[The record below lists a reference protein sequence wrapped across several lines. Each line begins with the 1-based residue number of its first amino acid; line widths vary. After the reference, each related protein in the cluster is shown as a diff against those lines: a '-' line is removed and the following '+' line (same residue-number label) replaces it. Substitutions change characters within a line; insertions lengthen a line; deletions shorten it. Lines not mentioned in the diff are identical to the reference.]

1 MTGAGLHRTP
11 FTRRFDSFGSKL
23 SSEWRSRLQSGCF
36 APPLAAACP
45 RGIDTPSGSKA
56 RALSDITIVFLI
68 IIGAVVLFMQN
79 RLPVI
84 IVALAVPFS
93 LYMTGV
99 LSLQEVFSGFGDPT
113 IIFIAT
119 LFVVSAGLEAA
130 GVTAWVGQKLI
141 QWSGNDSRARL
152 LVLMVLMVAV
162 LTAMISVNGAVA
174 ALLPVVVVLAIR
186 TGTAPS
192 QLLMPLA
199 FGAHCGSMLALSGT
213 PISVITND
221 ALMDAGGNA
230 FGFFEFAWVGVPL
243 VIGGILIM
251 YLFGEKLLPHTQGPS
266 LPGDFSRHARTLS
279 EQYLLDSSFF
289 QLRLRESSALISTPA
304 RAIDLAGF
312 PGLKVVRVKGPDGVQ
327 LGDDVPLVTDA
338 SLVLSGPRD
347 VIAAFADSKGL
358 AMIAAGEDAGVE
370 DILFNRTSG
379 LAEVVIP
386 PRSRFMGEMVFPGMA
401 TQSADLVVLAIQRG
415 GTPQGPGAV
424 KLAAGDSLL
433 MQGSWPALDQLMAD
447 PAVLVVDS
455 PAVVRKQAVPM
466 GMGARAAIIILLAMV
481 AMLAFNLVQPAIA
494 GLIAASAVILTGL
507 LKVEEAYRAI
517 NWTTI
522 ILVGAMMPLSAA
534 MFQTG
539 AAQLMA
545 DNLIKVLGDAGPTAL
560 LAGLFVISAILGQV
574 ISNTATA
581 LIVIPIAILAAN
593 ALQVNVTP
601 VLMSVNVACAAAFL
615 TPIATPVNLMVMG
628 PGGYK
633 FTDYWKLG
641 GIMMAMFFV
650 VAVFWV
656 PIIWPF

>member
-1 MTGAGLHRTP
+1 M
-11 FTRRFDSFGSKL
+11 
-23 SSEWRSRLQSGCF
+23 
-36 APPLAAACP
+36 
-45 RGIDTPSGSKA
+45 
-56 RALSDITIVFLI
+56 SDITIVFLI
-68 IIGAVVLFMQN
+68 IVGAVILFMQN

-113 IIFIAT
+113 IIFIAS

-130 GVTAWVGQKLI
+130 GVTAWAGQKLI
-141 QWSGNDSRARL
+141 QWAGDEGRGRL
-152 LVLMVLMVAV
+152 LVLMMLMVAV

-186 TGTAPS
+186 TGTKPS

-199 FGAHCGSMLALSGT
+199 FGAHTGSKLALSGT
-213 PISVITND
+213 PIAVIVND
-221 ALMDAGGNA
+221 ALVDAGGEPFA
-230 FGFFEFAWVGVPL
+230 FFEFAWAGVPL
-243 VIGGILIM
+243 VIGGIIII
-251 YLFGEKLLPHTQGPS
+251 YLFGPKLLPHTQGPS
-266 LPGDFSRHARTLS
+266 LPSDFSRHARTLS
-279 EQYLLDSSFF
+279 EQYRLDGSFF
-289 QLRLRESSALISTPA
+289 HLRPREASPVIGTSAA
-304 RAIDLAGF
+304 AIDITGF
-312 PGLKVVRVKGPDGVQ
+312 PGLSIVRVKGAEGAQVAK
-327 LGDDVPLVTDA
+327 GTPLAATSA
-338 SLVLSGPRD
+338 LVVSGPPD
-347 VIAAFADSKGL
+347 VIAAFAEAKDL
-358 AMIAAGEDAGVE
+358 AVIAAGENGGVE
-370 DILFNRTSG
+370 NALFNRASG

-386 PRSRFMGEMVFPGMA
+386 PRSKFIGEMAFPGM
-401 TQSADLVVLAIQRG
+401 TTKSGDLVVLAIQRG
-415 GTPQGPGAV
+415 EDPVGPGAH
-424 KLAAGDSLL
+424 KLAAGDTLL
-433 MQGSWPALDQLMAD
+433 MQGSWQALDDHLAD

-455 PAVVRKQAVPM
+455 PAVVRKQAVPL
-466 GMGARAAIIILLAMV
+466 GLGARAAIVILLAMV

-539 AAQLMA
+539 AAQLLA
-545 DNLIKVLGDAGPTAL
+545 DTLIAILGDAGPTAL
-560 LAGLFVISAILGQV
+560 LAGLFVISAVLGQV

-581 LIVIPIAILAAN
+581 LIVIPVAVLAAN
-593 ALQVNVTP
+593 VLGVNVTP

-633 FTDYWKLG
+633 FSDYWKLG
-641 GIMMAMFFV
+641 SIMMAMFFI
-650 VAVFWV
+650 VAVFLV
-656 PIIWPF
+656 PLVWSF

>member
-1 MTGAGLHRTP
+1 MN
-11 FTRRFDSFGSKL
+11 
-23 SSEWRSRLQSGCF
+23 E
-36 APPLAAACP
+36 
-45 RGIDTPSGSKA
+45 
-56 RALSDITIVFLI
+56 ITIVFLI
-68 IIGAVVLFMQN
+68 IIGAVILFIQN
-79 RLPVI
+79 KLPVV
-84 IVALAVPFS
+84 IVALAVPFA
-93 LYMTGV
+93 LYMTNV

-141 QWSGNDSRARL
+141 QWSGNDSRFRL
-152 LVLMVLMVAV
+152 LAFMILIVAV

-174 ALLPVVVVLAIR
+174 ALLPVVVVMAIR
-186 TGTAPS
+186 TGTKTS

-221 ALMDAGGNA
+221 ALADATGGEI
-230 FGFFEFAWVGVPL
+230 FSYFEFAWVGIPL
-243 VIGGILIM
+243 VLGGILIM
-251 YLFGEKLLPHTQGPS
+251 YLLGPKLLPHTQGPS
-266 LPGDFSRHARTLS
+266 LPGDFSRHASTLS
-279 EQYLLDSSFF
+279 EQYLLDGRFFRLKLRDDSSLVGSHGRTLDLSVYPD
-289 QLRLRESSALISTPA
+289 LRLVRLKDADGAPMTEDQPLLPGQSLIVSGPAEAVAALAQDRSLALIGASKT
-304 RAIDLAGF
+304 
-312 PGLKVVRVKGPDGVQ
+312 
-327 LGDDVPLVTDA
+327 DDDNIAETAPIADA
-338 SLVLSGPRD
+338 
-347 VIAAFADSKGL
+347 F
-358 AMIAAGEDAGVE
+358 
-370 DILFNRTSG
+370 FNRASG

-386 PRSRFMGEMVFPGMA
+386 PRSRLVGTTAFPGMTA
-401 TQSADLVVLAIQRG
+401 GDGELVVLAHHRG
-415 GTPQGPGAV
+415 GEALPPGAQ
-424 KLAAGDSLL
+424 KLAAGDTLL
-433 MQGSWPALDQLMAD
+433 VQGGWSALDRHLAD

-466 GMGARAAIIILLAMV
+466 GLGAKAAILILIAMV
-481 AMLAFNLVQPAIA
+481 GMLAFNLVQPAIA
-494 GLIAASAVILTGL
+494 GLIAAAAVILTGL

-522 ILVGAMMPLSAA
+522 ILVGAMMPLSTA

-539 AAQLMA
+539 AAQLLA
-545 DNLIKVLGDAGPTAL
+545 DNLILLLGDAGPTAL
-560 LAGLFVISAILGQV
+560 LIGLFIISAVLGQV

-581 LIVIPIAILAAN
+581 LIVIPIAVLAAKG
-593 ALQVNVTP
+593 LGVNVTP

-641 GIMMAMFFV
+641 GVMMLLFFV

-656 PIIWPF
+656 PVVWPF

>member
-1 MTGAGLHRTP
+1 MN
-11 FTRRFDSFGSKL
+11 
-23 SSEWRSRLQSGCF
+23 E
-36 APPLAAACP
+36 
-45 RGIDTPSGSKA
+45 
-56 RALSDITIVFLI
+56 ITIVFLI
-68 IIGAVVLFMQN
+68 IIGAVILFIQN
-79 RLPVI
+79 KLPVV
-84 IVALAVPFS
+84 IVALAVPFA
-93 LYMTGV
+93 LYMTNV

-141 QWSGNDSRARL
+141 QWSGNDSRFRL
-152 LVLMVLMVAV
+152 LAFMILIVAV

-174 ALLPVVVVLAIR
+174 ALLPVVVVMAIR
-186 TGTAPS
+186 TGTKTS

-221 ALMDAGGNA
+221 ALADATGGEI
-230 FGFFEFAWVGVPL
+230 FSYFEFAWVGIPL
-243 VIGGILIM
+243 VLGGILIM
-251 YLFGEKLLPHTQGPS
+251 YLLGPKLLPHTQGPS
-266 LPGDFSRHARTLS
+266 LPGDFSRHASTLS
-279 EQYLLDSSFF
+279 EQYLLDGRFFRLKLRDDSSLVGSHGRTLDLSVYPD
-289 QLRLRESSALISTPA
+289 LRLVRLKDADGAPMTEDQPLLPGQSLIISGPAEAVAALAQDRSLALIGASKT
-304 RAIDLAGF
+304 
-312 PGLKVVRVKGPDGVQ
+312 
-327 LGDDVPLVTDA
+327 DDDNIAETAPIADA
-338 SLVLSGPRD
+338 
-347 VIAAFADSKGL
+347 F
-358 AMIAAGEDAGVE
+358 
-370 DILFNRTSG
+370 FNRASG

-386 PRSRFMGEMVFPGMA
+386 PRSRLVGTTAFPGMTA
-401 TQSADLVVLAIQRG
+401 GDGELVVLAHHRG
-415 GTPQGPGAV
+415 GEALPPGAQ
-424 KLAAGDSLL
+424 KLAAGDTLL
-433 MQGSWPALDQLMAD
+433 VQGGWSALDRHLAD

-466 GMGARAAIIILLAMV
+466 GLGAKAAILILIAMV
-481 AMLAFNLVQPAIA
+481 GMLAFNLVQPAIA
-494 GLIAASAVILTGL
+494 GLIAAAAVILTGL

-522 ILVGAMMPLSAA
+522 ILVGAMMPLSTA

-539 AAQLMA
+539 AAQLLA
-545 DNLIKVLGDAGPTAL
+545 DNLILLLGDAGPTAL
-560 LAGLFVISAILGQV
+560 LIGLFIISAVLGQV

-581 LIVIPIAILAAN
+581 LIVIPIAVLAAKG
-593 ALQVNVTP
+593 LGVNVTP

-641 GIMMAMFFV
+641 GVMMLLFFV

-656 PIIWPF
+656 PVVWPF

>member
-1 MTGAGLHRTP
+1 
-11 FTRRFDSFGSKL
+11 
-23 SSEWRSRLQSGCF
+23 
-36 APPLAAACP
+36 
-45 RGIDTPSGSKA
+45 
-56 RALSDITIVFLI
+56 LSDITIVFLI
-68 IIGAVVLFMQN
+68 ILGAVVLFIQN
-79 RLPVI
+79 RLPVV
-84 IVALAVPFS
+84 IVALAVPFT
-93 LYMTGV
+93 LYMSNV

-113 IIFIAT
+113 IIFIAS
-119 LFVVSAGLEAA
+119 LFVVSAGLEAS

-141 QWSGNDSRARL
+141 QWSGTESRARL
-152 LVLMVLMVAV
+152 LGFTILIVAV

-174 ALLPVVVVLAIR
+174 ALLPVVVVMAIR
-186 TGTAPS
+186 TGTKTS

-221 ALMDAGGNA
+221 ALMDATGQNFA
-230 FGFFEFAWVGVPL
+230 FFEFAWVGVPL
-243 VIGGILIM
+243 VLGGILIM
-251 YLFGEKLLPHTQGPS
+251 YMFGEKLLPHTQGPS
-266 LPGDFSRHARTLS
+266 LPGDFSRHANTLS
-279 EQYLLDSSFF
+279 EQYRLDGQFF
-289 QLRLRESSALISTPA
+289 RLKLRADSALIGSQA
-304 RAIDLAGF
+304 RNLDLSGY
-312 PGLKVVRVKGPDGVQ
+312 PGLRIVRLKDAGGAPMSDVQALLPGQSLIVAGPHESVAALASDKQLALIGSGQREDEDIPDG
-327 LGDDVPLVTDA
+327 PPITDA
-338 SLVLSGPRD
+338 
-347 VIAAFADSKGL
+347 F
-358 AMIAAGEDAGVE
+358 
-370 DILFNRTSG
+370 FNRASG

-386 PRSRFMGEMVFPGMA
+386 PRSRLVG
-401 TQSADLVVLAIQRG
+401 TQSFAGMTAGDGELVVLAVQRG
-415 GTPQGPGAV
+415 GEAMPPGAQT
-424 KLAAGDSLL
+424 LRAGDTLL
-433 MQGSWPALDQLMAD
+433 VQGSWSALDRHLAD

-455 PAVVRKQAVPM
+455 PAVVRKQAVPL
-466 GMGARAAIIILLAMV
+466 GLGAKAAIIILLAMV

-494 GLIAASAVILTGL
+494 GLIAAAAVILTGL

-522 ILVGAMMPLSAA
+522 ILVGAMMPLSTA

-539 AAQLMA
+539 AAQLLA

-560 LAGLFVISAILGQV
+560 LVGLFIIAAILGQV

-581 LIVIPIAILAAN
+581 LIVIPIAVLAAKG
-593 ALQVNVTP
+593 LGVNVTP

-641 GIMMAMFFV
+641 GVMMLLFFV

>member
-1 MTGAGLHRTP
+1 
-11 FTRRFDSFGSKL
+11 
-23 SSEWRSRLQSGCF
+23 
-36 APPLAAACP
+36 
-45 RGIDTPSGSKA
+45 
-56 RALSDITIVFLI
+56 LSDITIVFLI
-68 IIGAVVLFMQN
+68 IVGAVILFMQN

-113 IIFIAT
+113 IIFIAS

-130 GVTAWVGQKLI
+130 GVTAWAGQKLI
-141 QWSGNDSRARL
+141 LWAGDEGRGRL
-152 LVLMVLMVAV
+152 LVLMMLMVAI

-186 TGTAPS
+186 TGTKPS

-199 FGAHCGSMLALSGT
+199 FGAHTGSKLALSGT
-213 PISVITND
+213 PIAVIVND
-221 ALMDAGGNA
+221 ALADAGGEPFA
-230 FGFFEFAWVGVPL
+230 FFEFAWTGVPL
-243 VIGGILIM
+243 VIGGIIIV
-251 YLFGEKLLPHTQGPS
+251 YLFGPKLLPYTQGPS
-266 LPGDFSRHARTLS
+266 LPSDFSRHARTLS
-279 EQYLLDSSFF
+279 EQYLLDGSFF
-289 QLRLRESSALISTPA
+289 HLRPRASSPVIGTLTRSL
-304 RAIDLAGF
+304 DLAGF
-312 PGLKVVRVKGPDGVQ
+312 PGLSVVRVKGEDGAQ
-327 LGDDVPLVTDA
+327 AAADTPLGSA
-338 SLVLSGPRD
+338 SAIIVSGPPD
-347 VIAAFADSKGL
+347 VVAAFAEAKDLAVIAAGKD
-358 AMIAAGEDAGVE
+358 EGVE
-370 DILFNRTSG
+370 AALFNRASG

-386 PRSRFMGEMVFPGMA
+386 PRSKFVGEMAFPGMT
-401 TQSADLVVLAIQRG
+401 TQSGDLVVLAIQRG
-415 GTPQGPGAV
+415 EDPVGPGAH
-424 KLAAGDSLL
+424 KLAAGDTLL
-433 MQGSWPALDQLMAD
+433 LQGSWKALDDHLAD

-455 PAVVRKQAVPM
+455 PAVVRKQAVPL
-466 GMGARAAIIILLAMV
+466 GLGARAAIIILLAMV

-539 AAQLMA
+539 AAQLLA
-545 DNLIKVLGDAGPTAL
+545 DTLIQILGDAGPTAL
-560 LAGLFVISAILGQV
+560 LAGLFVISAVLGQV

-581 LIVIPIAILAAN
+581 LIVIPVAVLAAN
-593 ALQVNVTP
+593 ILGVNVTP

-633 FTDYWKLG
+633 FSDYWKLG
-641 GIMMAMFFV
+641 SLMMAMFFV
-650 VAVFWV
+650 VSVFLV

>member
-1 MTGAGLHRTP
+1 MN
-11 FTRRFDSFGSKL
+11 
-23 SSEWRSRLQSGCF
+23 E
-36 APPLAAACP
+36 
-45 RGIDTPSGSKA
+45 
-56 RALSDITIVFLI
+56 ITIVFLI
-68 IIGAVVLFMQN
+68 IIGAVILFIQN
-79 RLPVI
+79 KLPVV
-84 IVALAVPFS
+84 IVALAVPFA
-93 LYMTGV
+93 LYMTNV

-141 QWSGNDSRARL
+141 QWSGNDSRFRL
-152 LVLMVLMVAV
+152 LAFMILIVAV

-174 ALLPVVVVLAIR
+174 ALLPVVVVMAIR
-186 TGTAPS
+186 TGTKTS

-221 ALMDAGGNA
+221 ALADATGGEI
-230 FGFFEFAWVGVPL
+230 FSYFEFAWVGIPL
-243 VIGGILIM
+243 VLGGILIM
-251 YLFGEKLLPHTQGPS
+251 YLLGPKLLPHTQGPS
-266 LPGDFSRHARTLS
+266 LPGDFSRHASTLS
-279 EQYLLDSSFF
+279 EQYLLDGRFFRLKLRDDSSLVGSHGRTLDLSVYPD
-289 QLRLRESSALISTPA
+289 LRLVRLKDADGAPMTEDQPLLPGQSLIVSGPAEAVAALAQDRSLALIGASKT
-304 RAIDLAGF
+304 
-312 PGLKVVRVKGPDGVQ
+312 
-327 LGDDVPLVTDA
+327 DDDNIAETAPIADA
-338 SLVLSGPRD
+338 
-347 VIAAFADSKGL
+347 F
-358 AMIAAGEDAGVE
+358 
-370 DILFNRTSG
+370 FNRASG

-386 PRSRFMGEMVFPGMA
+386 PRSRLVGTTAFPGMTA
-401 TQSADLVVLAIQRG
+401 GDGELVVLAHHRG
-415 GTPQGPGAV
+415 GEALPPGAQ
-424 KLAAGDSLL
+424 KLAAGDTLL
-433 MQGSWPALDQLMAD
+433 VQGGWSALDRHLAD

-466 GMGARAAIIILLAMV
+466 GLGAKAAILILIAMV
-481 AMLAFNLVQPAIA
+481 GMLAFNLVQPAIA
-494 GLIAASAVILTGL
+494 GLIAAGAVILTGL

-522 ILVGAMMPLSAA
+522 ILVGAMMPLSTA

-539 AAQLMA
+539 AAQLLA
-545 DNLIKVLGDAGPTAL
+545 DNLILLLGDAGPTAL
-560 LAGLFVISAILGQV
+560 LIGLFIISAVLGQV

-581 LIVIPIAILAAN
+581 LIVIPIAVLAAKG
-593 ALQVNVTP
+593 LGVNVTP

-641 GIMMAMFFV
+641 GVMMLLFFV

-656 PIIWPF
+656 PVVWPF

>member
-1 MTGAGLHRTP
+1 MN
-11 FTRRFDSFGSKL
+11 
-23 SSEWRSRLQSGCF
+23 E
-36 APPLAAACP
+36 
-45 RGIDTPSGSKA
+45 
-56 RALSDITIVFLI
+56 ITIVFLI
-68 IIGAVVLFMQN
+68 IIGAVILFIQN
-79 RLPVI
+79 KLPVV
-84 IVALAVPFS
+84 IVALAVPFA
-93 LYMTGV
+93 LYMTNV

-141 QWSGNDSRARL
+141 QWSGNDSRFRL
-152 LVLMVLMVAV
+152 LAFMILIVAV

-174 ALLPVVVVLAIR
+174 ALLPVVVVMAIR
-186 TGTAPS
+186 TGTKTS

-221 ALMDAGGNA
+221 ALADATGGEI
-230 FGFFEFAWVGVPL
+230 FSYFEFAWVGIPL
-243 VIGGILIM
+243 VLGGILIM
-251 YLFGEKLLPHTQGPS
+251 YLLGPRLLPHTQGPS
-266 LPGDFSRHARTLS
+266 LPGDFSRHASTLS
-279 EQYLLDSSFF
+279 EQYLLDGRFFRLKLRDDSSLVGSHGRTLDLSVYPD
-289 QLRLRESSALISTPA
+289 LRLVRLKDADGAPMTEDQPLLPGQSLIVSGPAEAVAALAQDRSLALIGASKT
-304 RAIDLAGF
+304 
-312 PGLKVVRVKGPDGVQ
+312 
-327 LGDDVPLVTDA
+327 DDDNIAETAPIADA
-338 SLVLSGPRD
+338 
-347 VIAAFADSKGL
+347 F
-358 AMIAAGEDAGVE
+358 
-370 DILFNRTSG
+370 FNRASG

-386 PRSRFMGEMVFPGMA
+386 PRSRLVGTTAFPGMTA
-401 TQSADLVVLAIQRG
+401 GDGELVVLAHHRG
-415 GTPQGPGAV
+415 GEALPPGAQ
-424 KLAAGDSLL
+424 KLAAGDTLL
-433 MQGSWPALDQLMAD
+433 VQGGWSALDRHLAD

-466 GMGARAAIIILLAMV
+466 GLGAKAAILILIAMV
-481 AMLAFNLVQPAIA
+481 GMLAFNLVQPAIA
-494 GLIAASAVILTGL
+494 GLIAAAAVILTGL

-522 ILVGAMMPLSAA
+522 ILVGAMMPLSTA

-539 AAQLMA
+539 AAQLLA
-545 DNLIKVLGDAGPTAL
+545 DNLILLLGDAGPTAL
-560 LAGLFVISAILGQV
+560 LIGLFIISAVLGQV

-581 LIVIPIAILAAN
+581 LIVIPIAVLAAKG
-593 ALQVNVTP
+593 LGVNVTP

-641 GIMMAMFFV
+641 GVMMLLFFV

-656 PIIWPF
+656 PVVWPF

>member
-1 MTGAGLHRTP
+1 MN
-11 FTRRFDSFGSKL
+11 
-23 SSEWRSRLQSGCF
+23 
-36 APPLAAACP
+36 
-45 RGIDTPSGSKA
+45 
-56 RALSDITIVFLI
+56 DITIVFLI
-68 IIGAVVLFMQN
+68 IIGAVILFIQN
-79 RLPVI
+79 KLPVV
-84 IVALAVPFS
+84 IVALAVPFA
-93 LYMTGV
+93 LYMSNV

-141 QWSGNDSRARL
+141 QWSGNDSRFRL
-152 LVLMVLMVAV
+152 LAFMILIVAV

-174 ALLPVVVVLAIR
+174 ALLPVVVVMAIR
-186 TGTAPS
+186 TGTKTS

-221 ALMDAGGNA
+221 ALADATGGEI
-230 FGFFEFAWVGVPL
+230 FSYFEFAWVGIPL
-243 VIGGILIM
+243 VLGGILIM
-251 YLFGEKLLPHTQGPS
+251 YLLGPKLLPHTQGPS
-266 LPGDFSRHARTLS
+266 LPGDFSRHASTLS
-279 EQYLLDSSFF
+279 EQYLLDGRFFRLKLRDDSS
-289 QLRLRESSALISTPA
+289 LVGTHGRALDLSGYPDLKLVRLKDADGAPMTEEQPLLPGQSLIVAGPAEAVAALAQDRSLALIGASKT
-304 RAIDLAGF
+304 
-312 PGLKVVRVKGPDGVQ
+312 
-327 LGDDVPLVTDA
+327 DDDNIAESAPIADA
-338 SLVLSGPRD
+338 
-347 VIAAFADSKGL
+347 F
-358 AMIAAGEDAGVE
+358 
-370 DILFNRTSG
+370 FNRASG

-386 PRSRFMGEMVFPGMA
+386 PRSRLVGTAAFPGMTA
-401 TQSADLVVLAIQRG
+401 GDGELVVLAHHRG
-415 GTPQGPGAV
+415 GEALPPGAQT
-424 KLAAGDSLL
+424 LAAGDTLL
-433 MQGSWPALDQLMAD
+433 VQGGWAALDRHLAD

-466 GMGARAAIIILLAMV
+466 GLGAKAAILILIAMV
-481 AMLAFNLVQPAIA
+481 GMLAFNLVQPAIA
-494 GLIAASAVILTGL
+494 GLIAAAAVILTGL

-522 ILVGAMMPLSAA
+522 ILVGAMMPLSTA

-539 AAQLMA
+539 AAQLLA
-545 DNLIKVLGDAGPTAL
+545 DNLIQLLGDAGPTAL
-560 LAGLFVISAILGQV
+560 LIGLFIISAVLGQV

-581 LIVIPIAILAAN
+581 LIVIPIAVLAAKG
-593 ALQVNVTP
+593 LGVNVTP

-641 GIMMAMFFV
+641 GVMMLLFFV

-656 PIIWPF
+656 PVVWPF

>member
-1 MTGAGLHRTP
+1 M
-11 FTRRFDSFGSKL
+11 
-23 SSEWRSRLQSGCF
+23 
-36 APPLAAACP
+36 
-45 RGIDTPSGSKA
+45 
-56 RALSDITIVFLI
+56 SDITIVFLI
-68 IIGAVVLFMQN
+68 ILGAVILFVQN
-79 RLPVI
+79 RLPVV

-93 LYMTGV
+93 LYMSNV

-113 IIFIAT
+113 IIFIAS

-141 QWSGNDSRARL
+141 QWSGTDSRARL
-152 LVLMVLMVAV
+152 LTFMILIVAI

-174 ALLPVVVVLAIR
+174 ALLPVVIVMAIR
-186 TGTAPS
+186 TGTKTS

-221 ALMDAGGNA
+221 ALADATGGETFA
-230 FGFFEFAWVGVPL
+230 FFEFAWVGVPL

-251 YLFGEKLLPHTQGPS
+251 YFLGPRLLPHTQGPS
-266 LPGDFSRHARTLS
+266 LPGDFSRHASTLS
-279 EQYLLDSSFF
+279 EQYALEGRFFRLKLRADSPLVGTHARNFDLSGYPGLRIVRLKDADGAPMTQDQPLLPGQSLMVSGDPATVAALA
-289 QLRLRESSALISTPA
+289 QDKALALIGSARTEEDDIGDGPA
-304 RAIDLAGF
+304 I
-312 PGLKVVRVKGPDGVQ
+312 
-327 LGDDVPLVTDA
+327 TE
-338 SLVLSGPRD
+338 
-347 VIAAFADSKGL
+347 AF
-358 AMIAAGEDAGVE
+358 
-370 DILFNRTSG
+370 FNRASG
-379 LAEVVIP
+379 LAEVIVP
-386 PRSRFMGEMVFPGMA
+386 PRSRLVGTMAFPGMTA
-401 TQSADLVVLAIQRG
+401 GDGELVVLAIHRAG
-415 GTPQGPGAV
+415 EALPPGAQ
-424 KLAAGDSLL
+424 KLAAGDTMLV
-433 MQGSWPALDQLMAD
+433 QGGWAALDRHLAD

-466 GMGARAAIIILLAMV
+466 GLGAKAAILILIAMV
-481 AMLAFNLVQPAIA
+481 AMLAFDLVQPAIA
-494 GLIAASAVILTGL
+494 GLIAAAAVILTGL

-522 ILVGAMMPLSAA
+522 ILVGAMMPLSTA

-539 AAQLMA
+539 AAQLLA

-560 LAGLFVISAILGQV
+560 LVGLFIISAILGQV

-581 LIVIPIAILAAN
+581 LIVIPIAVLAAKG
-593 ALQVNVTP
+593 LGVNVTP

-628 PGGYK
+628 PAGYK

-641 GIMMAMFFV
+641 GVMMLLFFV

-656 PIIWPF
+656 PVVWPF

>member
-1 MTGAGLHRTP
+1 
-11 FTRRFDSFGSKL
+11 
-23 SSEWRSRLQSGCF
+23 
-36 APPLAAACP
+36 
-45 RGIDTPSGSKA
+45 
-56 RALSDITIVFLI
+56 LSDITIVFLI
-68 IIGAVVLFMQN
+68 IIGAVILFMQN
-79 RLPVI
+79 RLPVV

-99 LSLQEVFSGFGDPT
+99 LSLQEVFAGFGDPT
-113 IIFIAT
+113 IIFIAS

-141 QWSGNDSRARL
+141 EWAGAESRAQL
-152 LVLMVLMVAV
+152 LILMILMVAV

-174 ALLPVVVVLAIR
+174 ALMPVVVVLAIR

-221 ALMDAGGNA
+221 ALVNAGGEA
-230 FGFFEFAWVGVPL
+230 FGFFEFAYVGVPL
-243 VIGGILIM
+243 VLGGIAIM

-279 EQYLLDSSFF
+279 EQYRLDGSFF
-289 QLRLRESSALISTPA
+289 QLRLREGSALAGTPL
-304 RAIDLAGF
+304 RGIDLAGY
-312 PGLKVVRVKGPDGVQ
+312 PGLMVVRAKDTAGVALGAEQ
-327 LGDDVPLVTDA
+327 LLAPGHA
-338 SLVLSGPRD
+338 LVLSGPAD
-347 VIAAFADSKGL
+347 VVAAFADTKGL
-358 AMIAAGEDAGVE
+358 AMVAAGDDSGVE
-370 DILFNRTSG
+370 QLLFNRASG

-386 PRSRFMGEMVFPGMA
+386 PRSPLVGEMAFPGMTTA
-401 TQSADLVVLAIQRG
+401 AGDLVVLAIQRG
-415 GTPQGPGAV
+415 GEKLAPGAI
-424 KLAAGDSLL
+424 KLAAGDLVLL
-433 MQGSWPALDQLMAD
+433 QGSWAALDTHLAN
-447 PAVLVVDS
+447 PAVLLVDS

-466 GMGARAAIIILLAMV
+466 GLGARAAVLILLAMV

-494 GLIAASAVILTGL
+494 GLIAAAAVILTGL

-539 AAQLMA
+539 AAQLLA
-545 DNLIKVLGDAGPTAL
+545 DNLVNVLGDAGPTAL

-581 LIVIPIAILAAN
+581 LIVIPIAIIAAKE
-593 ALQVNVTP
+593 LGVNVTP

-641 GIMMAMFFV
+641 GLMMLMFFV
-650 VAVFWV
+650 VSVFLV
-656 PIIWPF
+656 PVIWRF

>member
-1 MTGAGLHRTP
+1 MN
-11 FTRRFDSFGSKL
+11 
-23 SSEWRSRLQSGCF
+23 E
-36 APPLAAACP
+36 
-45 RGIDTPSGSKA
+45 
-56 RALSDITIVFLI
+56 ITIVFLI
-68 IIGAVVLFMQN
+68 IIGAVILFIQN
-79 RLPVI
+79 KLPVV
-84 IVALAVPFS
+84 IVALAVPFA
-93 LYMTGV
+93 LYMTNV

-141 QWSGNDSRARL
+141 QWSGNDSRFRL
-152 LVLMVLMVAV
+152 LAFMILIVAV

-174 ALLPVVVVLAIR
+174 ALLPVVVVMAIR
-186 TGTAPS
+186 TGTKTS

-221 ALMDAGGNA
+221 ALADATGGEI
-230 FGFFEFAWVGVPL
+230 FSYFEFAWVGIPL
-243 VIGGILIM
+243 VLGGILIM
-251 YLFGEKLLPHTQGPS
+251 YLLGPKLLPHTQGPS
-266 LPGDFSRHARTLS
+266 LPGDFSRHASTLS
-279 EQYLLDSSFF
+279 EQYLLDGRFFRLKLRDDSSLVGSHGRTLDLSVYPD
-289 QLRLRESSALISTPA
+289 LRLVRLKDADGAPMTEDQPLLPGQSLIVSGPAEAVAALAQDRSLALIGASKT
-304 RAIDLAGF
+304 
-312 PGLKVVRVKGPDGVQ
+312 
-327 LGDDVPLVTDA
+327 DDDNIAETAPIADA
-338 SLVLSGPRD
+338 
-347 VIAAFADSKGL
+347 F
-358 AMIAAGEDAGVE
+358 
-370 DILFNRTSG
+370 FNRASG

-386 PRSRFMGEMVFPGMA
+386 PRSRLVGTTAFPGMTA
-401 TQSADLVVLAIQRG
+401 GDGELVVLAHHRG
-415 GTPQGPGAV
+415 GEALPPGAQ
-424 KLAAGDSLL
+424 KLAAGDTLL
-433 MQGSWPALDQLMAD
+433 VQGGWSALDRHLAD

-466 GMGARAAIIILLAMV
+466 GLGAKAAILILIAMV
-481 AMLAFNLVQPAIA
+481 GMLAFNLVQPAIA
-494 GLIAASAVILTGL
+494 GLIAAAAVILTGL

-522 ILVGAMMPLSAA
+522 ILVGAMMPLSTA

-539 AAQLMA
+539 AAQLLA
-545 DNLIKVLGDAGPTAL
+545 DNLILLLGDAGPTAL
-560 LAGLFVISAILGQV
+560 LIGLFIISAVLGQV

-581 LIVIPIAILAAN
+581 LIVIPIAVLAAKG
-593 ALQVNVTP
+593 LGVNVTP

-641 GIMMAMFFV
+641 GVMMMLFFV

-656 PIIWPF
+656 PVVWPF

>member
-1 MTGAGLHRTP
+1 M
-11 FTRRFDSFGSKL
+11 
-23 SSEWRSRLQSGCF
+23 
-36 APPLAAACP
+36 
-45 RGIDTPSGSKA
+45 
-56 RALSDITIVFLI
+56 SDITIVFLI
-68 IIGAVVLFMQN
+68 ILGAVILFIQN
-79 RLPVI
+79 RIPVV

-93 LYMTGV
+93 LYMTNV

-113 IIFIAT
+113 IIFIAS

-141 QWSGNDSRARL
+141 QWAGTESRSRL
-152 LVLMVLMVAV
+152 LIFSILIVAV

-174 ALLPVVVVLAIR
+174 ALLPVVVVMAIR
-186 TGTAPS
+186 TGTNTS

-221 ALMDAGGNA
+221 ALMDATGDSFA
-230 FGFFEFAWVGVPL
+230 FFEFAWVGIPL

-251 YLFGEKLLPHTQGPS
+251 LLFGKKLLPEANGPS
-266 LPGDFSRHARTLS
+266 LPADFSRHASTLS
-279 EQYLLDSSFF
+279 EQYRLSGQFF
-289 QLRLRESSALISTPA
+289 RLKVREESALVGAPA
-304 RAIDLAGF
+304 RSLDLAGF
-312 PGLKVVRVKGPDGVQ
+312 PGLRIVRLKDADGAPMGEDLPLLPGQSIIVSGEPDTV
-327 LGDDVPLVTDA
+327 
-338 SLVLSGPRD
+338 
-347 VIAAFADSKGL
+347 AALAGSKGL
-358 AMIAAGEDAGVE
+358 ALIGASANDD
-370 DILFNRTSG
+370 DIPESTAIEQAFFNRASG

-386 PRSRFMGEMVFPGMA
+386 PRSRLVGTQAFPGMTA
-401 TQSADLVVLAIQRG
+401 GDGEIVVLAVHRG
-415 GTPQGPGAV
+415 GEAMPPGAH
-424 KLAAGDSLL
+424 KLAAGDTMLV
-433 MQGSWPALDQLMAD
+433 QGGWAALDQHLAD

-455 PAVVRKQAVPM
+455 PDVVRKQAVPF
-466 GMGARAAIIILLAMV
+466 GLGAKAALIILMAMV

-494 GLIAASAVILTGL
+494 GLIAATAMILTRQL
-507 LKVEEAYRAI
+507 SVDEAYRKI

-522 ILVGAMMPLSAA
+522 ILVGAMMPLSTA

-539 AAQLMA
+539 AAQLLA
-545 DNLIKVLGDAGPTAL
+545 DNLILVLGDAGPTAL

-581 LIVIPIAILAAN
+581 LIVIPIATLAAHG
-593 ALQVNVTP
+593 LGVNVTP

-641 GIMMAMFFV
+641 GVMMLLFFV
-650 VAVFWV
+650 VSVFWV
-656 PIIWPF
+656 PVVWPF